1 MTRFEFESAYSC
13 RKLADFIDG
22 QSTNQ
27 TKKFLKT
34 FSCSKNADVQ
44 DFLRNKAITFERNL
58 RACTYLY
65 INNADKS
72 VAAYIT
78 IGIKSLLTNGLS
90 DETIKFLDG
99 YTSQMPSIPCYLVA
113 QLGKSDEYKHKIGKF
128 LLDDALSFIDKAQNI
143 LKGRFVLIDAVNNPK
158 VIEFY
163 KENSFIALEN
173 DNNLKSIKMVKPYF
187 EYVF

>member
-1 MTRFEFESAYSC
+1 MTRLEFESAYSC

-78 IGIKSLLTNGLS
+78 IGI
-90 DETIKFLDG
+90 
-99 YTSQMPSIPCYLVA
+99 
-113 QLGKSDEYKHKIGKF
+113 
-128 LLDDALSFIDKAQNI
+128 
-143 LKGRFVLIDAVNNPK
+143 NP
-158 VIEFY
+158 Y
-163 KENSFIALEN
+163 
-173 DNNLKSIKMVKPYF
+173 
-187 EYVF
+187 